1 MLHRVAAH
9 LRPAPTGGAAGGGGG
24 AAPSLYPAATTP
36 ATPRG
41 RPKLTYH
48 VTVHVDGR
56 DDQQQEGR
64 RVMVQP
70 RESVDYL
77 KARLTAQ
84 LALPEGRC
92 QRLAL
97 ASAPDAELL
106 SRTEGGP
113 ESSLADLGVAEHCQ
127 LNVSLREPPAT
138 PAPPLPPG
146 ASATTPRVVRTAAEA
161 NACVKREGIC
171 IFELASVSDALAAPA
186 GEWRHRAA
194 NLGAEVFGSA
204 LAMAKTPVGVDDPSR
219 VLKPHNDGA
228 NPYGCV

>member
-9 LRPAPTGGAAGGGGG
+9 LRPAPTGG

-56 DDQQQEGR
+56 DDQQEGR

-84 LALPEGRC
+84 LGLPEGQC

-97 ASAPDAELL
+97 ASAPDTELL

-113 ESSLADLGVAEHCQ
+113 DSSLADLGVTEHCQ
-127 LNVSLREPPAT
+127 LNVSLREPPAI

-171 IFELASVSDALAAPA
+171 IFELASVSEALAAPP
-186 GEWRHRAA
+186 GEWRHRAG